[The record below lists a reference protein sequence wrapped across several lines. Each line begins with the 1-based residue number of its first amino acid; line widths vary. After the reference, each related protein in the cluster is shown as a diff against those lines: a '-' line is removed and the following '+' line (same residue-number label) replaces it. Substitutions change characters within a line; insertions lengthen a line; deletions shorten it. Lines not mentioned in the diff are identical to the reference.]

1 MENERS
7 VKQNYLRAEIVD
19 EGYDSEQFLN
29 FLCSIKGE
37 ESADIDNWSLDEL
50 KEAVSNFITKFQQNT
65 GTTNST
71 QRTDSQGGDINN
83 STHTGSVA
91 RPDVLNECKD
101 SSQMPKDVI

>member
-37 ESADIDNWSLDEL
+37 ESADIDNFTC
-50 KEAVSNFITKFQQNT
+50 N
-65 GTTNST
+65 
-71 QRTDSQGGDINN
+71 
-83 STHTGSVA
+83 
-91 RPDVLNECKD
+91 
-101 SSQMPKDVI
+101 